1 METTGHLRNMH
12 QGLKD
17 VEVKVDG
24 FSESV
29 VNLTNVCSPASPSRH
44 SEMGAMISKPRKI
57 I

>member
-1 METTGHLRNMH
+1 MATTGHL
-12 QGLKD
+12 QGHARGS
-17 VEVKVDG
+17 EGCGSEVDG

-29 VNLTNVCSPASPSRH
+29 VDLANVCSPASPSSH

>member
-1 METTGHLRNMH
+1 MH

-29 VNLTNVCSPASPSRH
+29 VDLTNVCSPASPSSH

>member
-29 VNLTNVCSPASPSRH
+29 VDLTNVCSPASPSRH